1 MVNAIS
7 IDQIKAI
14 QIHFIVSTG
23 RTGSTLLSS
32 MFNMHKNIVSPVEE
46 PFAFNLYYKYGKITN
61 WTSKLIDQYCYDF
74 YLFSE
79 GVLEAQFTSR
89 KELQGTLEK
98 YKDDLD
104 YHTAVK
110 ITYLCFYPEKDKSSV
125 TTIIDKQL
133 KFHDFIEK
141 VAIFFPESKFIIL
154 NRDPRDNALVKMKRI
169 LRERE
174 KGFIKKKNR
183 SNYWLLAFIWQRMY
197 SQLYKKREKI
207 GKERFMEL
215 KYEYLVADPERELK
229 RIASFTGFE
238 YDPIMLQYHM
248 YNQKKITKVDETGDV
263 KKRMFYELHHGL
275 TQRTNT
281 DKVGFWKTE
290 MKANDSNI
298 VWSICSKLALQ
309 IGYKTDGSKDTQPRT
324 KEFYRTCFAFLIQ
337 NIIIPK
343 IYYGVPFFVRYSIK
357 KFKYGNRFKQN
368 RYTSERFQ
376 DTAK

>member
-1 MVNAIS
+1 MLTNS
-7 IDQIKAI
+7 INQIKAI

-23 RTGSTLLSS
+23 RTGSTLLSA

-61 WTSKLIDQYCYDF
+61 WTSNIIDEYCYDF

-79 GVLEAQFTSR
+79 GVLEAQFGSR
-89 KELQGTLEK
+89 KELQETLEK

-110 ITYLCFYPEKDKSSV
+110 ITYLCFFPERDKSNV

-169 LRERE
+169 IRE
-174 KGFIKKKNR
+174 KEKGLIHRQNK
-183 SNYWLLAFIWQRMY
+183 SNYWMLALIWDRVY
-197 SQLYKKREKI
+197 SLIYAKRDRI
-207 GKERFMEL
+207 GSDRFMEL
-215 KYEYLVADPERELK
+215 KYEDLVADPERELK

-238 YDPIMLQYHM
+238 YDPVMLQYHEH
-248 YNQKKITKVDETGDV
+248 TKDRIAKADEVQDV
-263 KKRMFYELHHGL
+263 KKQMFYQLHQGL

-290 MKANDSNI
+290 MKANDSDI

-324 KEFYRTCFAFLIQ
+324 KEFYRTYFTFLIQ

-343 IYYGVPFFVRYSIK
+343 VYYGVPFWVRYSIK

-376 DTAK
+376 ETTK

>member
-1 MVNAIS
+1 MLTNS

-23 RTGSTLLSS
+23 RTGSTLLSA

-61 WTSKLIDQYCYDF
+61 WTSKIIDEYCYDF

-79 GVLEAQFTSR
+79 GVLEAQFGSR
-89 KELQGTLEK
+89 KELQETLEK

-110 ITYLCFYPEKDKSSV
+110 ITYLCFFPERDKSNV

-141 VAIFFPESKFIIL
+141 VAVFFPESKFIIL

-169 LRERE
+169 IRE
-174 KGFIKKKNR
+174 KEKGLIHRQNK
-183 SNYWLLAFIWQRMY
+183 SNYWMLALIWERVY
-197 SQLYKKREKI
+197 SLIYAKRDRI
-207 GKERFMEL
+207 GSDRFMEL
-215 KYEYLVADPERELK
+215 KYEDLVADPERELK

-238 YDPIMLQYHM
+238 YDPVMLQYHEH
-248 YNQKKITKVDETGDV
+248 TKDRIAKADEVQDV
-263 KKRMFYELHHGL
+263 KKQMFYQLHQGL

-290 MKANDSNI
+290 MKANDSDI

-324 KEFYRTCFAFLIQ
+324 KEFYRTYFTFLIQ

-343 IYYGVPFFVRYSIK
+343 VYYGVPFWVRYSIK

-376 DTAK
+376 ETTK

>member
-1 MVNAIS
+1 MLTNS

-23 RTGSTLLSS
+23 RTGSTLLSA

-61 WTSKLIDQYCYDF
+61 WTSKIIDEYCYDF

-79 GVLEAQFTSR
+79 GVLEAQFGSR
-89 KELQGTLEK
+89 KELQETLEK

-110 ITYLCFYPEKDKSSV
+110 ITYLCFFPERDKSNV

-141 VAIFFPESKFIIL
+141 VAVFFPESKFIIL

-169 LRERE
+169 LREKE
-174 KGFIKKKNR
+174 KGLIHRQNK
-183 SNYWLLAFIWQRMY
+183 SNYWMLALIWERVY
-197 SQLYKKREKI
+197 SLIYTKRDRI
-207 GKERFMEL
+207 GSDRFMEL
-215 KYEYLVADPERELK
+215 KYEDLVADPERELM

-238 YDPIMLQYHM
+238 YDPVMLQYHEH
-248 YNQKKITKVDETGDV
+248 TKDRIAKADEVQDV
-263 KKRMFYELHHGL
+263 KKQMFYQLHQGL

-290 MKANDSNI
+290 MKANDSDI

-309 IGYKTDGSKDTQPRT
+309 IGYTVDGSKNTQPRT
-324 KEFYRTCFAFLIQ
+324 REFYRTYFTFLIQ

-343 IYYGVPFFVRYSIK
+343 IYYGVPFWVRYSIK

-376 DTAK
+376 ETTK